1 MATLWQLLWQL
12 LVAVMSVLLTVGAA
26 ADAGKE
32 RWQAWGWA
40 AAGVLLSLGTSMML
54 VVVSYV
60 HRDLETAMSG
70 KDQGGLSSPRNP
82 AMRAISKIGR
92 QVDMRECFSFSQL
105 AWHVI
110 FLETRSPS
118 LTTHAG

>member
-1 MATLWQLLWQL
+1 MTLWQPLWQL
-12 LVAVMSVLLTVGAA
+12 LVAIMSVLLTVGAT

-70 KDQGGLSSPRNP
+70 KDQGGLSSPSNP
-82 AMRAISKIGR
+82 ARRAISMIG
-92 QVDMRECFSFSQL
+92 Q
-105 AWHVI
+105 
-110 FLETRSPS
+110 
-118 LTTHAG
+118 